1 MGYKELSDSYLLSM
15 TKKQI
20 IEQLRCAEYNFR
32 ATEETLEQQIE
43 NTKDWHPVVH
53 AVWERSVFANDF
65 HRCSACN
72 SVWNREFNYCPN
84 CGAKVDGGISR
95 DG

>member
-32 ATEETLEQQIE
+32 ATEETLKQQIE

-53 AVWERSVFANDF
+53 AEWIEQDGYQI
-65 HRCSACN
+65 CSNCGEEHEWVEYRA
-72 SVWNREFNYCPN
+72 SYCDC
-84 CGAKVDGGISR
+84 CGAKMDRSS
-95 DG
+95 